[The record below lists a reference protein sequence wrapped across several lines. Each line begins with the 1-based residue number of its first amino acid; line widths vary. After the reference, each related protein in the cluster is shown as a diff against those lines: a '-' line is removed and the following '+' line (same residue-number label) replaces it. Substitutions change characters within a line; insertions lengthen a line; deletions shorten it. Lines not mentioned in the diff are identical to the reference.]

1 MSSSADSI
9 APHERSTL
17 EAEQR
22 TSYLETRLREV
33 TTDANALATE
43 FMSLRE
49 QLSNENAYLS
59 NRIAELGNVRD
70 DRTREI
76 AHLAQENLRIA
87 AQNEDMVRRLKEVGQ
102 LVQVMGGQR
111 GKLMGKVEEW
121 EDGLMVAGRE
131 GWRAP
136 ATPRVVENKK
146 GFGFQDTVEQAE
158 SKDGSSSVGMGSL
171 VSGASSAEEAEE
183 EKDGAPPAISA
194 SDSGEAVFGGAA
206 SF

>member
-1 MSSSADSI
+1 MTSSADSI
-9 APHERSTL
+9 APHERSAL

-22 TSYLETRLREV
+22 TSYLETKLREV

-59 NRIAELGNVRD
+59 TQITELSNVRD
-70 DRTREI
+70 DHTREI

-102 LVQVMGGQR
+102 LIGVMGGQR

-136 ATPRVVENKK
+136 ATPRVVEQKQ
-146 GFGFQDTVEQAE
+146 GFGFQDTGVERAE
-158 SKDGSSSVGMGSL
+158 SKDSSVGMGSL
-171 VSGASSAEEAEE
+171 VSGASSSADDEN
-183 EKDGAPPAISA
+183 KDSGEVPTISA

>member
-1 MSSSADSI
+1 MSSSADGI
-9 APHERSTL
+9 APPERSTL

-59 NRIAELGNVRD
+59 TRIAELGNVRD
-70 DRTREI
+70 DHTREI

-87 AQNEDMVRRLKEVGQ
+87 AQNEDMVRRLKEVGT

-158 SKDGSSSVGMGSL
+158 SKDSSVGMGSL

>member
-1 MSSSADSI
+1 MTSSADSI
-9 APHERSTL
+9 TPHERSTL

-22 TSYLETRLREV
+22 TSYLETKLREV

-59 NRIAELGNVRD
+59 TQITELSNVRD
-70 DRTREI
+70 DHTQEI
-76 AHLAQENLRIA
+76 AHLAQENLRIT

-102 LVQVMGGQR
+102 LIGVMGGQR

-136 ATPRVVENKK
+136 TTPRVVEQKQ
-146 GFGFQDTVEQAE
+146 GFGFQDTVERAE

-171 VSGASSAEEAEE
+171 VSGASSADDEN
-183 EKDGAPPAISA
+183 KDSEVPTISA
-194 SDSGEAVFGGAA
+194 SDSGEAVFGGVA

>member
-9 APHERSTL
+9 AFPERSTL

-22 TSYLETRLREV
+22 TSYLETKLREV

-59 NRIAELGNVRD
+59 NQIAELSNVRD
-70 DRTREI
+70 DHTQEI

-87 AQNEDMVRRLKEVGQ
+87 AQNEDMLRRLREVGQ
-102 LVQVMGGQR
+102 LIGVMGGQR

-136 ATPRVVENKK
+136 ATPRVVEQK
-146 GFGFQDTVEQAE
+146 GFGFQDTVVERAE
-158 SKDGSSSVGMGSL
+158 SKDSSVGMGMGSL
-171 VSGASSAEEAEE
+171 VSGAGSSADGED
-183 EKDGAPPAISA
+183 KDSGEVPTISA

>member
-1 MSSSADSI
+1 MPSSADSI
-9 APHERSTL
+9 APHERSAL

-22 TSYLETRLREV
+22 TSYLETKLREV
-33 TTDANALATE
+33 TTDANALAPE

-59 NRIAELGNVRD
+59 TQITELSNVRD
-70 DRTREI
+70 DHTREI

-102 LVQVMGGQR
+102 LIGVMGGQR

-136 ATPRVVENKK
+136 ATPRVVEQKQ
-146 GFGFQDTVEQAE
+146 GFGFQDTGVERAE
-158 SKDGSSSVGMGSL
+158 SKDSSSVGMGSL
-171 VSGASSAEEAEE
+171 VSGAGSADDEN
-183 EKDGAPPAISA
+183 KDSGEVPTISA
-194 SDSGEAVFGGAA
+194 SDSGEAVFGAAA

>member
-1 MSSSADSI
+1 MTSSADSI
-9 APHERSTL
+9 TLHERSTL

-22 TSYLETRLREV
+22 TSYLETKLREV

-59 NRIAELGNVRD
+59 TQITELSNVRD
-70 DRTREI
+70 DHTQEI
-76 AHLAQENLRIA
+76 AHLAQENLRIT

-102 LVQVMGGQR
+102 LIGVMGGQR

-136 ATPRVVENKK
+136 ATPRIVEKK
-146 GFGFQDTVEQAE
+146 GFGFQDTVERAE

-171 VSGASSAEEAEE
+171 VSGASSADDEN
-183 EKDGAPPAISA
+183 KDSEVPTISA
-194 SDSGEAVFGGAA
+194 SDSGEAVFGGVA